1 RLDKL
6 KIPYG
11 RIVGDVSEYDRQV
24 ALDRFRSGA
33 LQVMLITIDA
43 GGEGVDGLQHSDT
56 LVVLQRSWKMLAN
69 VQLEARI
76 DRIGSEKHE
85 SVHVIDV
92 VTRGSIEETRLYPR
106 LAEKFER
113 LEEIQRDRARLSAA
127 GLNPPE
133 MFTLEREETTLMNA
147 DLGE

>member
-1 RLDKL
+1 M
-6 KIPYG
+6 
-11 RIVGDVSEYDRQV
+11 SEYDRQV